1 MENNVVKLP
10 WVSEVKDQGVWLS
23 TSDFEEMRDW
33 ALRINQAYLTMV
45 EENLRLRRAI
55 SELSA
60 N

>member
-10 WVSEVKDQGVWLS
+10 WVSEVKDRGVWLS

-45 EENLRLRRAI
+45 EENLRLRRAL